1 MFISRKKVRRSL
13 LTKLFIVLLLAAVA
27 LVSCAS
33 PPARDSSSI
42 KKVDGKVLEEFYE
55 GEEKGD
61 FYAAA
66 KSYIEFLNCCS
77 DERAA
82 ELQEKLTQLYRKKMD
97 EFKLEGK
104 NLDAVEYTYSYLHL
118 MDELL
123 GADERLSLERD
134 LESYIVRYVERDLAG
149 KGDFEKISW
158 LMYVDRLTSGR
169 GSAAARSALLN
180 LFLERRNP
188 RMSAEYLSLLEQ
200 TDRGNDESQSGA
212 DRLGESVSKLKALSE
227 DISEGAIDRTVKSS
241 VKVIVDRGITT
252 KGGVGMPDQ
261 SLGTGIVID
270 PRSYILTNYHIIES
284 DVDPSYEGYSRVYVI
299 SGRDE
304 NVRYVA
310 HVVGYDSVFDL
321 ALLKIEKEL
330 PSFVMAG
337 DSDILKQGEKVL
349 AIGNPVGL
357 TNTVT
362 SGVVSSID
370 RPFLQIGGIIQI
382 DAALNPGNSGGALI
396 DNDGYLVGVT
406 FAGLANFEN
415 LNFAIPSNHVFS
427 ILRKLYQG
435 GETSRS
441 WLGCSVD
448 EREGEIV
455 VEYIVPNSPADV
467 CNLQQGDVIV
477 SLNGQK
483 LSSVYQLQETVA
495 DLNNPMVVTM
505 AITRDGKTAQKKLYV
520 SERPVQPSLYIYKR
534 DALERILAPM
544 FGIVLSSVESD
555 RRKFNAVKRV
565 LHNSVASSVG
575 IAEGDMIRIR
585 ELKYDE
591 ETRVFYLIIELESK
605 RFGYINKNMILYRYL
620 ETNTFI

>member
-1 MFISRKKVRRSL
+1 MKLYIAL
-13 LTKLFIVLLLAAVA
+13 LIAAMA

-33 PPARDSSSI
+33 PPAKDGSSVQ
-42 KKVDGKVLEEFYE
+42 KVDGKILEEFYDS
-55 GEEKGD
+55 EESGD

-66 KSYIEFLNCCS
+66 RSYIEFSNCCG
-77 DERAA
+77 DERVAG
-82 ELQEKLTQLYRKKMD
+82 LQEQLTLLYREKVD

-104 NLDAVEYTYSYLHL
+104 NLEAIEYTYSYLNL
-118 MDELL
+118 MTELL
-123 GADERLSLERD
+123 EADERLSLERD
-134 LESYIVRYVERDLAG
+134 LESYIARYVETDLRG
-149 KGDFEKISW
+149 KGDFEKIS
-158 LMYVDRLTSGR
+158 LLVYVDRLTSGR
-169 GSAAARSALLN
+169 GSAAARTALVD

-188 RMSAEYLSLLEQ
+188 RMSATYLALLEQ
-200 TDRGNDESQSGA
+200 TDRGNDGSRTGV
-212 DRLGESVSKLKALSE
+212 DRLRETVSGLRAQSE
-227 DISEGAIDRTVKSS
+227 DISEGAIDRMVKSS
-241 VKVIVDRGITT
+241 VKVIVDRGIKT

-270 PRSYILTNYHIIES
+270 SRGYVLTNYHIIES
-284 DVDPSYEGYSRVYVI
+284 DVDPAYEGYSRVYVI

-310 HVVGYDSVFDL
+310 NVVGYDSVFDL

-337 DSDILKQGEKVL
+337 DSETLKQGEKVL

-427 ILRKLYQG
+427 ILRKLYMG
-435 GETSRS
+435 GETTRS

-448 EREGEIV
+448 EREGEII

-477 SLNGQK
+477 ALNGRE

-495 DLNNPMVVTM
+495 NLNNPMVVTM
-505 AITRDGKTAQKKLYV
+505 GITRDGKIVEKKFYI
-520 SERPVQPSLYIYKR
+520 SERPVQPSLYIFKR
-534 DALERILAPM
+534 DARERILVPM
-544 FGIVLSSVESD
+544 FGMVLSSVESE
-555 RRKFNAVKRV
+555 RKKFYVVKRV
-565 LHNSVASSVG
+565 LYNSVASGVG
-575 IAEGDMIRIR
+575 ITEGDRIRIR

-591 ETRVFYLIIELESK
+591 ETRVFYLIIDLESK
-605 RFGYINKNMILYRYL
+605 RFGYISKSMILYRYL
-620 ETNTFI
+620 ESNTFI